1 MSKNHPD
8 YFGHSEV
15 DKSPWSF
22 INRWLFILICGGVLV
37 VLGIQFAPLF
47 MERSSQ
53 QLRLAA
59 LELEVQKE
67 TQLRDRNVCLVKA
80 LKHDSELA
88 SYYARDR
95 LNLLKEGE
103 MIYRFPP
110 SKPH

>member
-1 MSKNHPD
+1 VSTNHPD

-22 INRWLFILICGGVLV
+22 INRWLFILTCGGVLIA
-37 VLGIQFAPLF
+37 LGIRFAPLL
-47 MERSSQ
+47 MEGSSQ
-53 QLRLAA
+53 QDQLAA
-59 LELEVQKE
+59 LEVEVQKE

-95 LNLLKEGE
+95 LNLMKEGE
-103 MIYRFPP
+103 MIYRFPQP
-110 SKPH
+110 KSH